1 MKLKKIIE
9 AKEAV
14 ERLSNKKITD
24 YRKAREIVKLRK
36 AVMAEFDFYC
46 EEEKKAIEL
55 YAEKTEEGTPAFL
68 EDGRLKLKD
77 ADAKEAFEAQISA
90 LLETVVDGVHPIML
104 AETHFRSTTDIPTPE
119 DMIALEGIVDFAD

>member
-14 ERLSNKKITD
+14 ERLSKKNITD

-36 AVMAEFDFYC
+36 AVTAEFDFYC

-90 LLETVVDGVHPIML
+90 LLETVVDGVHPVML